1 MSSVCEQKSTE
12 KMQYK
17 IDKFYYENRAYKEVH
32 KLLCALFVYA
42 SNEPKS
48 RLYETLATA
57 AMA

>member
-12 KMQYK
+12 KMQYKKYK

-42 SNEPKS
+42 SNEP
-48 RLYETLATA
+48 
-57 AMA
+57 

>member
-12 KMQYK
+12 KMQYKKYKKYK

-42 SNEPKS
+42 SNEP
-48 RLYETLATA
+48 RPQLV
-57 AMA
+57 